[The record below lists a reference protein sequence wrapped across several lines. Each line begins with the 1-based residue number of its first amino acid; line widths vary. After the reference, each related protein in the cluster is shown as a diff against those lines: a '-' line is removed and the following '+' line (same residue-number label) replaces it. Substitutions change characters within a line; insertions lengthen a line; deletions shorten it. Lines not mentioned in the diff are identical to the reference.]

1 MLNAVMN
8 ATSATGSDI
17 SVPAIVVNI
26 SRRLPR
32 SSSARSPPRQG
43 RDQDPGADDRHGQQ
57 HLEGRLRD
65 ELDGDDWPVGGGE
78 QRAAFEQELEVQVA
92 LLIVCSL

>member
-8 ATSATGSDI
+8 EISATGSDI

-32 SSSARSPPRQG
+32 SSSARSPP
-43 RDQDPGADDRHGQQ
+43 A
-57 HLEGRLRD
+57 
-65 ELDGDDWPVGGGE
+65 
-78 QRAAFEQELEVQVA
+78 RAATRIPA
-92 LLIVCSL
+92 PTIGTARST